1 MNEEVVSSRLRAAL
15 DEQARLTSTYDQAIG
30 TSYEL
35 AAYARLQAATLA
47 VANCDRMARTGSA
60 DAPRGIR

>member
-1 MNEEVVSSRLRAAL
+1 MQNDLVSDRLRAAL
-15 DEQARLTSTYDQAIG
+15 DEQERVSRTYDQAIG

-47 VANCDRMARTGSA
+47 VANCDRIARTGGIEPQRG
-60 DAPRGIR
+60 PR